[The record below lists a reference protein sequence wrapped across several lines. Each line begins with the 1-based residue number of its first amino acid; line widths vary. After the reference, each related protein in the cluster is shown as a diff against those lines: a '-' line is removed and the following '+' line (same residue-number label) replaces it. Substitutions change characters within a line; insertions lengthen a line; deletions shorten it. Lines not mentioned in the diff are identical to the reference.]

1 MEELLFDSLASEEA
15 LSEESIIE
23 DNASDNEDLDAI
35 DTSELLVYARDWTIE
50 TIISQIKAGN
60 IELNPK
66 FQRRNAWDD
75 ERRSKLIESVVI
87 GYPIPEIVLA
97 EDPVKKKSFIVIDG
111 KQRLLT
117 LAGFVD
123 PNYSYWDKP
132 FLRKL
137 IVRDDLNTLY
147 YTNFDDQTK
156 REFDNSSLR
165 CTVITGH
172 KSIDVLFD
180 IFYRLNS
187 GSVSLSTQELRQS
200 LNRGCFSDFLLDIT
214 NTLQPIHQVLGIN
227 KPDKRMKDMEIILR
241 IISFLTSP
249 GKYSGNLKK
258 FLDDQMSYYNEHWIE
273 LEKHVK
279 ETYSLMNQAIS
290 NLFQVFGDYKKIGRK
305 ATENRFNKALFEVEV
320 YYFSKIQSELLTDKS
335 VESFICSFNKLC
347 EDSLFRDSIERT
359 TKTLENYNTRY
370 TKFLDIVNSSFGC
383 EISNNPF
390 STHE

>member
-165 CTVITGH
+165 CTVITWH